1 MIKPL
6 TPSHLQVGL
15 VDQRPEVGLLLF
27 DGLRHL
33 ELGVLPVL
41 DVSAAR
47 ADCGLTV
54 QAVETQGLA

>member
-54 QAVETQGLA
+54 QTVET